1 MKRESECYAR
11 KGWLPSL
18 IKYII
23 YTTISFNFLLGM
35 SGIFEQ
41 NVYALLTVDR
51 STKVQIKEGDEWRYF
66 KGAPKPPKQWNKG
79 GFDDNSWQIGPSG
92 FGYGQERSGTN
103 LGDMRGNYLTV
114 YVRRDLVVNDPNA
127 VTNMT
132 LSIECDGPFIAYLNG
147 IEIIRNVSGL
157 PGERLD
163 VSGFIHELFPG
174 ENILAV
180 EGSNDDINSD
190 GFSFT
195 PEFELTEKL
204 YK

>member
-1 MKRESECYAR
+1 MAIGAVNAGCGHMDGKVDEVRVYNRALNAEEVLSLLSE
-11 KGWLPSL
+11 
-18 IKYII
+18 
-23 YTTISFNFLLGM
+23 
-35 SGIFEQ
+35 
-41 NVYALLTVDR
+41 
-51 STKVQIKEGDEWRYF
+51 KVWIKEGDEWRYF
-66 KGAPKPPKQWNKG
+66 KGVQEPPSEWNQS
-79 GFDDNSWQIGPSG
+79 GFDDSSWQIGPSG
-92 FGYGQERSGTN
+92 FGYGRERNGTN

-157 PGERLD
+157 PVEQLD

-204 YK
+204 DK

>member
-11 KGWLPSL
+11 KGWLPYL
-18 IKYII
+18 INGII
-23 YTTISFNFLLGM
+23 YTAISFSFILGM
-35 SGIFEQ
+35 SGTFEQ
-41 NVYALLTVDR
+41 NAYALLTSDR
-51 STKVQIKEGDEWRYF
+51 SPTVQIKEGDEWRYF
-66 KGAPKPPKQWNKG
+66 KGTQKPPKQWNQS
-79 GFDDNSWQIGPSG
+79 GFDDSNWQIGPSG
-92 FGYGQERSGTN
+92 FGYGLERNSTN
-103 LGDMRGNYLTV
+103 LGDMRGNYLSV
-114 YVRRDLVVNDPNA
+114 YVRRNLVVNDTHA

-180 EGSNDDINSD
+180 EGSNDDINSVE
-190 GFSFT
+190 FFFT
-195 PEFELTEKL
+195 PYFELTER
-204 YK
+204 